1 MLTVFCVPSMG
12 TEMLRWSRGKRNSC
26 RKYRNIAVGPLFP
39 NPALGS
45 TISGFYSLRRNLWQT
60 DKSSCICWQIEDYSQ
75 VRYLNPTSGGRKT
88 ALICQ
93 ASGINAG
100 QIPSVDRNAHA
111 LRTQTFQWK
120 VLLSFIQNKYMTST
134 DKERLHRFLLYIRY
148 REDIP

>member
-26 RKYRNIAVGPLFP
+26 RKYGSITVGPLLP

-45 TISGFYSLRRNLWQT
+45 TTFGFYSLRRNVWQT
-60 DKSSCICWQIEDYSQ
+60 DKSSCICWQIVDYSQ

-93 ASGINAG
+93 ASGINAS
-100 QIPSVDRNAHA
+100 QIPSVDRNVHA
-111 LRTQTFQWK
+111 VRTQTSS
-120 VLLSFIQNKYMTST
+120 VEGPSLLLHTEQIY
-134 DKERLHRFLLYIRY
+134 DKERLHRFLLYVRY
-148 REDIP
+148 IVDIP